1 MLTFYFVFG
10 LKGNISRKKEK
21 KIETLKSKPLQ
32 RIFVADGMLSNS
44 EGAVII

>member
-10 LKGNISRKKEK
+10 LKGIISRKRK
-21 KIETLKSKPLQ
+21 KLESLENKPLQ
-32 RIFVADGMLSNS
+32 RIFVADGMLFNS